1 MSYECDS
8 SDFFNFYQDSIVFK
22 EHSKLR
28 DKVSLGYFSYALTD
42 DIFIVKTDLK
52 TNDDIK
58 VNYKNIKQNFFV
70 INYPFSG
77 SSIFTDTSNSFY
89 LDEKTTIFST
99 PNLINGNV
107 KLKKD
112 SVYLNIGIFINRNFV
127 EKNAAFLLEK
137 SYIQKQIPKNQ
148 KIKALANEIY
158 NSPFT
163 GNLEILYLQCKVFE
177 LIYIQFLHLSQNKQ
191 HSKVIFSQYDKEAL
205 KKAKLIFQSSFT
217 TAPTIQEL
225 SKMVRLNEYKLKYGF
240 RFFYDQTPHQ
250 TLLFARLTKAKEM
263 LKSGEYNVSETSQKV
278 GFRHVSSFSK
288 AFVKL
293 FGILPKDV
301 RKKADIYI

>member
-8 SDFFNFYQDSIVFK
+8 SDFFDLHLNSIVFK
-22 EHSKLR
+22 EHSRLG
-28 DKVSLGYFSYALTD
+28 DKVFLRSFIHSLSD
-42 DIFIVKTDLK
+42 DIFIVKTELK
-52 TNDDIK
+52 ANDDIK
-58 VNYKNIKQNFFV
+58 INYKNISQDHFI

-77 SSIFTDTSNSFY
+77 SSIFTDKNRSFY
-89 LDEKTTIFST
+89 LDDKSTIFST
-99 PNLINGNV
+99 PTLINGYV
-107 KLKKD
+107 ELKKD
-112 SVYLNIGIFINRNFV
+112 SIYSNVGIFINRNFI

-177 LIYIQFLHLSQNKQ
+177 LIYIQFLSLYQDKQ
-191 HSKVIFSQYDKEAL
+191 HSKVIFSQYDKDAL
-205 KKAKLIFQSSFT
+205 KKAKLILENSFDT
-217 TAPTIQEL
+217 TPTIQEL

-250 TLLFARLTKAKEM
+250 TMLFAKLTKAKKM
-263 LKSGEYNVSETSQKV
+263 LESGEYNVSETAQKV
-278 GFRHVSSFSK
+278 GFKYVSSFSK

-293 FGILPKDV
+293 FGILPKDA